1 MFKSWGNYTKRMY
14 ITETLFITFTYLNE
28 MRQRTTVEIQKLWGG
43 VVTHIWNNHGKFWV
57 ECVVHFANGSFVT
70 PEGVVVLT
78 VLGIW
83 VADRGEHL
91 VPRCGIGVRLWH
103 AVWWLPA
110 NKNTGAFVNWCSG
123 IVHTILQQ
131 KNVQMLLLFICS
143 VYFLMFIC
151 VKQPYYE
158 KLLIWV
164 TTDYPSWQE
173 GKQMRHTDATAADRG
188 KKHKSRHI
196 KRFWSILNNNYSNK

>member
-1 MFKSWGNYTKRMY
+1 M
-14 ITETLFITFTYLNE
+14 
-28 MRQRTTVEIQKLWGG
+28 
-43 VVTHIWNNHGKFWV
+43 THIWNNHGKFWV

-91 VPRCGIGVRLWH
+91 VPRCGVGVRLWH

-123 IVHTILQQ
+123 IA
-131 KNVQMLLLFICS
+131 
-143 VYFLMFIC
+143 
-151 VKQPYYE
+151 QPYYSRKTYRCCCCLSALYIFLCLFVSNSLIMKNCLFGWQQIIHPDRKE
-158 KLLIWV
+158 NKCTQMPQLL
-164 TTDYPSWQE
+164 TGE
-173 GKQMRHTDATAADRG
+173 
-188 KKHKSRHI
+188 KKHRH